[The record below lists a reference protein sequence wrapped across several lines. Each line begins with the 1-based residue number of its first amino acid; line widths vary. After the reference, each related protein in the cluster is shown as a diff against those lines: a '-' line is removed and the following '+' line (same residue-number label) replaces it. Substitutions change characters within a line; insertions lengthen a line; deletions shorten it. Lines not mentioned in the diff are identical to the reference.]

1 MIKKRNALII
11 ENNDLLCNILTAEI
25 RSFCD
30 EVECC
35 ISASHAA
42 DMISKKRFDVFIVDY
57 RLPGMNGVDITALL
71 RLTYPDSYIIG
82 MSAEL
87 KEDAF
92 LTAGADAF
100 LLKPFGIDALISH
113 VA

>member
-1 MIKKRNALII
+1 MNLRKNALII
-11 ENNDLLCNILTAEI
+11 ENNDFFCDILISQI

-35 ISASHAA
+35 ISANHAFDLIA
-42 DMISKKRFDVFIVDY
+42 RKQFDVFIIDY

-71 RLTYPDSYIIG
+71 RLTYPESYIIG

-92 LTAGADAF
+92 IAAGANAF
-100 LLKPFGIDALISH
+100 LLKPFEIDSLLSH
-113 VA
+113 VS